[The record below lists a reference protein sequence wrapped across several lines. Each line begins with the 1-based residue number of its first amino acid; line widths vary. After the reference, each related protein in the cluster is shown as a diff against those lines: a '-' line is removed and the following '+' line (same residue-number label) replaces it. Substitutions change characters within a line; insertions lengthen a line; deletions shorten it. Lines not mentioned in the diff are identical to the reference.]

1 MIYCFS
7 CSMPI
12 FNISKSVLK
21 SVLVAGLFLV
31 FSIEGF
37 TQATISGSVK
47 DGGGEPVIGAYVTNG
62 NSTIASDIDGN
73 YILTLSAGR
82 HDLACSFIGMG
93 TEKKVFELANGENLR
108 WDIVLNTEAKV
119 LDMAVVS
126 AGRFEQSVAEV
137 TVSMEILQPAL
148 VESKATT
155 SLESAIEQTPGVSIV
170 DGEPQI
176 RSGSGFSYGAGSR
189 VMVMVDDLPVLSG
202 DAGRPTWSFLPL
214 ENLEQIEIIK
224 GASSVLYGS
233 AALSGVIN
241 IRTRF
246 P

>member
-1 MIYCFS
+1 MFFYRDGHSNQKFLL
-7 CSMPI
+7 
-12 FNISKSVLK
+12 NEGQNVVWDVVL
-21 SVLVAGLFLV
+21 
-31 FSIEGF
+31 E
-37 TQATISGSVK
+37 
-47 DGGGEPVIGAYVTNG
+47 
-62 NSTIASDIDGN
+62 
-73 YILTLSAGR
+73 
-82 HDLACSFIGMG
+82 
-93 TEKKVFELANGENLR
+93 
-108 WDIVLNTEAKV
+108 TEARV

-137 TVSMEILQPAL
+137 TVSLEILQPAL

-155 SLESAIEQTPGVSIV
+155 SLESALEQVPGVSMV

-202 DAGRPTWSFLPL
+202 DAGRPSWGFLPL
-214 ENLEQIEIIK
+214 ENLEQIEVIK

-246 P
+246 PDARPLTRVSVQHGVYSDPRSDIICVLE